1 MTCDA
6 IKRPFCLSQQRH
18 KKAFALPAN
27 QINFLKEAP
36 IRRHCREGTATKP
49 YLRVAINP
57 IMPLGVLLK
66 LALAVAAAAAAA
78 ASEPDVIDHHAQNQV
93 NWVQANGG
101 YFNPKLEFH
110 HLDPDDTSS
119 SPSGLFVN
127 NDVAEGEVLMIIP
140 QKCLLKSSEDD
151 ETLESICDTVR
162 NLVAQYK
169 LGEEG
174 HYWPYVRYIM
184 DERHRGDLP
193 SEWSKEGREL
203 LESIIPAGLL
213 PEFNATDVSFV
224 AHCEVDQDEEG
235 AGPLEEFAH
244 FAVLRRSWDDIMV
257 PLFDMVNHRNGRW
270 TNVESNSVHEGQDI
284 RVHAT
289 RDIEAG
295 EQLHR
300 SYNECI
306 DCCCYAHTYTLPDIM
321 REFGFVE
328 QYPQRWN
335 FRSSWLMFEVDEV
348 FDENDENTDAVEVIW
363 FSDPPDDFDG
373 LHVLHGQLRRL
384 ERKYDDVLARASLL
398 DSDHEKRVIVNFY
411 DSLTAALDAIIIT
424 TTANFQEEEEARAN
438 SYSVCTADDSD
449 EETCS
454 ISSQPYLY
462 DDLVEAHGVQYAE
475 HICDFS
481 IAHDRERYEV
491 VEEYQSHYQTLT
503 YRYSEEDDDT
513 CLYLDGKFIA
523 G

>member
-1 MTCDA
+1 MAT
-6 IKRPFCLSQQRH
+6 RLCL
-18 KKAFALPAN
+18 L
-27 QINFLKEAP
+27 
-36 IRRHCREGTATKP
+36 
-49 YLRVAINP
+49 
-57 IMPLGVLLK
+57 LGVLQKL
-66 LALAVAAAAAAA
+66 LALAVAAAAA
-78 ASEPDVIDHHAQNQV
+78 SEPIDHAQNQV
-93 NWVQANGG
+93 KWVLANGG

-110 HLDPDDTSS
+110 HLDPDDPSS
-119 SPSGLFVN
+119 SSSGLFVN
-127 NDVAEGEVLMIIP
+127 DDVTEGEVLMIIP

-184 DERHRGDLP
+184 DERHREDLP

-203 LESIIPAGLL
+203 LESIIPAEVL

-224 AHCEVDQDEEG
+224 ANCEVDPDEEDT
-235 AGPLEEFAH
+235 GPLEEFAH
-244 FAVLRRSWDDIMV
+244 LAVLRRSWDDIMV

-270 TNVESNSVHEGQDI
+270 TNVESNSIHEDKDI
-284 RVHAT
+284 RVYAI

-335 FRSSWLMFEVDEV
+335 FCSSWLMFEIDEV
-348 FDENDENTDAVEVIW
+348 FDENDENTDALEIIW

-373 LHVLHGQLRRL
+373 LHFLHGQLRRL
-384 ERKYDDVLARASLL
+384 ERMYDDVLARASLL
-398 DSDHEKRVIVNFY
+398 ESDHEKRVIVNFY
-411 DSLTAALDAIIIT
+411 DSLSAALDAVIIFS
-424 TTANFQEEEEARAN
+424 TAIFQEEEEAGAN
-438 SYSVCTADDSD
+438 SNSTCTADDSG

-462 DDLVEAHGVQYAE
+462 DDLVEAPFGVQYAE
-475 HICDFS
+475 NMCDFS

-503 YRYSEEDDDT
+503 YRYLEEEDDT
-513 CLYLDGKFIA
+513 CLYLDGMSIA